1 MNPAR
6 AGVVCPYI
14 TGRHEETPMSEYFD
28 GGDHGHEN
36 YDGNDYD
43 GGHEGYDNN
52 HTDVHVNITV
62 VEIEVDNH
70 YGDDA
75 KYDDDHK
82 DEYKDDEYKGEDQY
96 KDEYKDDEYK
106 DKHADEYKDE
116 YHGDDDKYD
125 YGNEIKEIIDL
136 IGEPIGEVPGEHY
149 GNEGYVRH

>member
-1 MNPAR
+1 
-6 AGVVCPYI
+6 
-14 TGRHEETPMSEYFD
+14 MSEYFD

-52 HTDVHVNITV
+52 HTDVHVNVTV

-75 KYDDDHK
+75 KYDDHKYDDDH
-82 DEYKDDEYKGEDQY
+82 KDDEYKGE
-96 KDEYKDDEYK
+96 KEYKDDEYK
-106 DKHADEYKDE
+106 DEYK
-116 YHGDDDKYD
+116 GDDDKYD

-136 IGEPIGEVPGEHY
+136 IGAPIGESHGEHY